1 MKRTSTLLSILILT
15 LSVAVACGERET
27 TTDTVLSTET
37 GTDTALTTTTDTG
50 PQTSLQPAD
59 QEFVNKAA
67 KIGMAE
73 VQLGNTVSGR
83 AESPEV
89 RSYAERMVADHTRSN
104 DELRSFATSKGM
116 TLPTELDADKKELD
130 TRLASLSGAE
140 LDRTYMDAM
149 VQDHATAI
157 SEFERA
163 SNEASDPDLKAW
175 ATKTLPALQEHH
187 KMAQDILSK
196 LQ

>member
-1 MKRTSTLLSILILT
+1 MKRMMALLFLMTFTLA
-15 LSVAVACGERET
+15 VAVACGERET
-27 TTDTVLSTET
+27 TTDTAMVTDT
-37 GTDTALTTTTDTG
+37 GTDTAMTATDTAA
-50 PQTSLQPAD
+50 QTSLQPAD

-89 RSYAERMVADHTRSN
+89 RGYAERMVADHTRSN
-104 DELRSFATSKGM
+104 DELRSFATSKRM
-116 TLPTELDADKKELD
+116 TLPTELNADKKELD